1 VSDQT
6 KTTWLQLAEQ
16 LGFSARIMR
25 DWRRL
30 PGAPAETD
38 LAKWQEFI
46 KANGL
51 GTPGNRVDASREE
64 LLKEK
69 LRKEIERFD
78 LQNDKLRRKL
88 IDREEVNA
96 LLQHIAIQARTELY
110 QFLETEA
117 PPKLDG
123 LPAAAQRPI
132 LREMAD
138 AIADKMQ
145 DMVKRFYEE

>member
-1 VSDQT
+1 MSEQS
-6 KTTWLQLAEQ
+6 KTWVQLAEQ
-16 LGFSARIMR
+16 IGFSTKTLR
-25 DWRRL
+25 DWRRMDN
-30 PGAPAETD
+30 APTD
-38 LAKWQEFI
+38 TDVAKWLEFI

-51 GTPGNRVDASREE
+51 GTAGNRVDASREE

-78 LQNDKLRRKL
+78 LQNDKLKRKV
-88 IDREEVNA
+88 IDRDEVNT
-96 LLQHIAIQARTELY
+96 LLHHIATTARTELY

-138 AIADKMQ
+138 VIADRMQ
-145 DMVKRFYEE
+145 DMVRRFYDE